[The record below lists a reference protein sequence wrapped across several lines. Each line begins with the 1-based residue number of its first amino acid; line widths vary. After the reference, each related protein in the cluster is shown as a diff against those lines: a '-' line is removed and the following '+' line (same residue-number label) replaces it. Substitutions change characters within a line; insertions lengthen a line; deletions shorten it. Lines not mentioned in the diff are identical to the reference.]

1 MKTKY
6 ILALALSLALV
17 LTLTACGGRNTA
29 SDTQPDAKL
38 SIVATTFPLYDWT
51 RQVLGDRVSDVELT
65 LLLDK
70 GVDLHSYQPTVD
82 DLVKVG
88 GADLFLYV
96 GGESDEWVEDAL
108 KTAENKDM
116 ATLDMLALLGDDAR
130 EEEIKEGM
138 EPEDHHHDDEDHD
151 EEEHEH
157 EYDEHV
163 WLSLKNARTFVA
175 AIADEL
181 CELDPDHA
189 ETYNKNAAA
198 YDEKLADLDRRY
210 AAAVAAGTKDT
221 LVFGDR
227 FPFLYLAGDYGLD
240 YYAAFVG
247 CSAESEASFETVIF
261 LANKVDELGLGCV
274 MKLEGG
280 DGKLAQTVVENTA
293 DKTAAVLELDS
304 MQSTTSLDDDYLSVM
319 ENNLRAL
326 KDALK

>member
-17 LTLTACGGRNTA
+17 FTLTACGGRNTA

-38 SIVATTFPLYDWT
+38 SVVATTFPLYDWI
-51 RQVLGDRVSDVELT
+51 RQVLGDR
-65 LLLDK
+65 
-70 GVDLHSYQPTVD
+70 
-82 DLVKVG
+82 
-88 GADLFLYV
+88 A
-96 GGESDEWVEDAL
+96 
-108 KTAENKDM
+108 
-116 ATLDMLALLGDDAR
+116 GD
-130 EEEIKEGM
+130 
-138 EPEDHHHDDEDHD
+138 
-151 EEEHEH
+151 
-157 EYDEHV
+157 
-163 WLSLKNARTFVA
+163 
-175 AIADEL
+175 
-181 CELDPDHA
+181 
-189 ETYNKNAAA
+189 
-198 YDEKLADLDRRY
+198 ADLDRRY
-210 AAAVAAGTKDT
+210 AAAVAAGTKGT

-319 ENNLRAL
+319 ENNLRML

>member
-51 RQVLGDRVSDVELT
+51 RQVLGDRAGDVELT

-96 GGESDEWVEDAL
+96 GGESDDWVDDAL
-108 KTAENKDM
+108 ETAGSGDIR
-116 ATLDMLALLGDDAR
+116 TLDLLALLGDNAR

-138 EPEDHHHDDEDHD
+138 EPEDEEG
-151 EEEHEH
+151 EEEEEGP

-198 YDEKLADLDRRY
+198 YDEKLAELDRRY

-319 ENNLRAL
+319 ENNLRVL
-326 KDALK
+326 EDALK